1 MPLAAT
7 QAGAAGEVLSR
18 WHPWLASAPR
28 QRVEELAACRRE
40 MADLEVRVSDAEEV
54 AESERDARM
63 AAGGELEARLRER
76 ERAEAEAEALRR
88 ENGDLVSRVVV
99 VKQELADKMNELM
112 EREQVGAVGGRQ

>member
-1 MPLAAT
+1 
-7 QAGAAGEVLSR
+7 
-18 WHPWLASAPR
+18 
-28 QRVEELAACRRE
+28 

-63 AAGGELEARLRER
+63 AAAGELEARLRER

-112 EREQVGAVGGRQ
+112 EREQVGAVGETGAVFGRCS